1 MSIPAH
7 DLRILLVVARE
18 EDDRHVASLRPASD
32 DIRGLVPVHTGHSYV
47 EENDT
52 EIMVQQVLE
61 RVLARVR
68 FQDLSI
74 GSLEDGRERQR
85 AIPVVVHDQDV
96 DGLRDR
102 DA

>member
-1 MSIPAH
+1 
-7 DLRILLVVARE
+7 
-18 EDDRHVASLRPASD
+18 
-32 DIRGLVPVHTGHSYV
+32 
-47 EENDT
+47 
-52 EIMVQQVLE
+52 MVQQVLE